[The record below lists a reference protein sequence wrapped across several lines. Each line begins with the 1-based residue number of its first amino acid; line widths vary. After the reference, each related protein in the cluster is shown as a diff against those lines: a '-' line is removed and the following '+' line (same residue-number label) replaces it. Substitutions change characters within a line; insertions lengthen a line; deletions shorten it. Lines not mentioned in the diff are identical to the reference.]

1 MWTDQDAPE
10 TKAFSGIG
18 KYSVTFDFQP
28 GAGVDEWLLDLGE
41 LHETARVR
49 INGQDAGTVWCGQ
62 TLRVGPLLR
71 PGKNTLEVDVANLM
85 ANRIADM
92 DRRGEKWRN
101 YFFVNIDYK
110 SFDASKWPVR
120 PSGLAG
126 PVRLCPMAQLK
137 PKP

>member
-71 PGKNTLEVDVANLM
+71 PGKNTLEVDVADLM